1 MSRTG
6 AFTVKAQVMSAD
18 DLRRAIVRL
27 AHEILERNGGAADV
41 VLVGLHTRGVPLA
54 RRIARVIREA
64 EGVEPPVGTLDIT
77 FYRDDLR
84 LRDPRSIGPTEI
96 PVDIGAKVVVLVDDV
111 MYTGRSVR
119 SALDAIMDF
128 GRPRAVQLA
137 VLVDRGHREVPL
149 RPDFVG
155 KNLPSSRVETVRV
168 CLTET
173 DGVDLVEIGEE
184 RGVRGSA

>member
-6 AFTVKAQVMSAD
+6 AFTPKAQVMTSL

-27 AHEILERNGGAADV
+27 AHEILERNGGAEDV

-54 RRIARVIREA
+54 RRIAAIIDDS
-64 EGVEPPVGTLDIT
+64 EGIDPPVGTLDIT

-84 LRDPRSIGPTEI
+84 LRDPRSIGPTDI
-96 PVDIGAKVVVLVDDV
+96 PIGIDGRVVVLVDDV
-111 MYTGRSVR
+111 MYTGRSAR

-137 VLVDRGHREVPL
+137 VLVDRGHRELPL

-155 KNLPSSRVETVRV
+155 KNLPTARSETVRV
-168 CLTET
+168 CLAEC
-173 DGVDLVEIGEE
+173 DGGDDVVEIGEE
-184 RGVRGSA
+184 DR